1 LEKAE
6 TFLILNV
13 VAIDRKTLPQN
24 AEVLQQMV
32 VDLAGELESQQQRLA
47 RTEHLLQQLLRARYG
62 RKSERLSE
70 DQLALFQAELN
81 AQGTSIEDI
90 LTEAEQEDSSAAGQ
104 DDKQEPPP
112 SAPPAGTNPNAVS
125 RGRKSF
131 PKHFKR
137 ERIEY
142 DLSESDKHCQGC
154 DQTLR
159 RIGEDLSE
167 KLEYIPASMK
177 VIEEARA
184 KYACACTVKTAGKPS
199 SAIEK
204 STAGASLL
212 AQVIVSKYADHA
224 PLNRQEK
231 IFARHGLELSRQTMS
246 GWMGRCAQLLEPL
259 KNQLKKWVLESEVVQ
274 TDDTPVAVLD
284 RTIPKTRTGR
294 IWTYVGD
301 THHPGVV
308 YDYTPTRKRDG
319 PDEFLGNYKGYLQAD
334 AYAGYDHLYTDAK
347 RGVVEVACWAHA
359 RRKFFE
365 AKETDVARMGA
376 VLAQIARLYA
386 MERQG
391 KGMDREERRLLRE
404 HGARP
409 VLAELHAYLLGVKDQ
424 VLPKSP
430 AGQAVAYSLSN
441 WAALCRYVED
451 GELAIDNNAAERT
464 MRGIAVGRKN
474 WLFFGSDGG
483 GNTAAVLRSF
493 VATCERIKIDPWVW
507 FHDVLARIPDWPM
520 NRLQELLPH
529 RWAELRS

>member
-1 LEKAE
+1 VKTG

-24 AEVLQQMV
+24 AAVLQQMV
-32 VDLAGELESQQQRLA
+32 VDLAGQLELQQQQLT

-62 RKSERLSE
+62 RKSEQISD
-70 DQLALFQAELN
+70 DQLALFQAGLS

-90 LTEAEQEDSSAAGQ
+90 LAEAEQDREQGDDSDNG
-104 DDKQEPPP
+104 QEPPA
-112 SAPPAGTNPNAVS
+112 APPAGPTANTAG
-125 RGRKSF
+125 RGRKPF
-131 PKHFKR
+131 PKHLKR

-142 DLSESDKHCQGC
+142 DLSESEKNCNGC
-154 DQTLR
+154 EQALR
-159 RIGEDLSE
+159 RIGDDVSE
-167 KLEYIPASMK
+167 RLEYIPASVK

-199 SAIEK
+199 SPIEK

-224 PLNRQEK
+224 PLNRQER
-231 IFARHGLELSRQTMS
+231 IFARHGVELPRQTMS
-246 GWMGRCAQLLEPL
+246 GWMGRCAELLEPL
-259 KNQLKKWVLESEVVQ
+259 KNRLKKWVLESNVVQ

-319 PDEFLGNYKGYLQAD
+319 PDEFLGKYKGYLQAD
-334 AYAGYDHLYTDAK
+334 AYSGYDHLYADSQ

-365 AKETDVARMGA
+365 AKDTDVVRMGA
-376 VLAQIARLYA
+376 VLAHIARLYA
-386 MERQG
+386 IEREGKAMES
-391 KGMDREERRLLRE
+391 EARRLLRE

-409 VLAELHAYLLGVKDQ
+409 ILAELHAYLLVVREQ
-424 VLPKSP
+424 VLPKGP

-451 GELAIDNNAAERT
+451 GDLAIDNNAAERT

-493 VATCERIKIDPWVW
+493 VATCERNKIDPWAW
-507 FHDVLARIPDWPM
+507 FNDVLARIADWPM
-520 NRLQELLPH
+520 SRLEELLPH
-529 RWAELRS
+529 RWTPSLA

>member
-1 LEKAE
+1 MEAE

-32 VDLAGELESQQQRLA
+32 VDLASELESQQQRLA

-90 LTEAEQEDSSAAGQ
+90 LTEAEQDGTAATGP
-104 DDKQEPPP
+104 DDNQEPPA
-112 SAPPAGTNPNAVS
+112 APPASSNTNAAS
-125 RGRKSF
+125 RGRKPF
-131 PKHFKR
+131 PKHLKR

-142 DLSESDKHCQGC
+142 DLSESEKHCNGC
-154 DQTLR
+154 AQTMR
-159 RIGEDLSE
+159 RIGEDVSE
-167 KLEYIPASMK
+167 KLDYIPASVK

-199 SAIEK
+199 SPIEK

-231 IFARHGLELSRQTMS
+231 IFARHGVELARQTMS
-246 GWMGRCAQLLEPL
+246 DWMGRCAELLEPL
-259 KNQLKKWVLESEVVQ
+259 KNQLKKWVLASNVVQ

-319 PDEFLGNYKGYLQAD
+319 PDEFLRKYKGYLQAD
-334 AYAGYDHLYTDAK
+334 AYAGYDHLYADST

-365 AKETDVARMGA
+365 AKDTDVTRMGA
-376 VLAQIARLYA
+376 VLAHISRLYA
-386 MERQG
+386 IEREG
-391 KGMDREERRLLRE
+391 KALEAEARRLLRE

-409 VLAELHAYLLGVKDQ
+409 ILAELHAYLLDIREQ

-441 WAALCRYVED
+441 WTALCRYVED
-451 GELAIDNNAAERT
+451 GDLAIDNNAAERT
-464 MRGIAVGRKN
+464 MRGIAVGRRN

-493 VATCERIKIDPWVW
+493 VASCERNRIDPWAW
-507 FHDVLARIPDWPM
+507 FNDVLARIADWPM
-520 NRLQELLPH
+520 HRLDELLPH
-529 RWAELRS
+529 RWTPALP